1 MKWGNEGRKGVIS
14 LSHTHILIKILKNVD
29 SDSASFES
37 EISDH
42 PAVPPLALE
51 RNLEKNLRRKA
62 VLGHC

>member
-1 MKWGNEGRKGVIS
+1 MGLSGVIREERVSS

-29 SDSASFES
+29 SASFES
-37 EISDH
+37 EISDR

-51 RNLEKNLRRKA
+51 RHLEKNLRRKA